1 MRVML
6 AYKANS
12 NGTDDSYS
20 TLLPVGLCSLHAV
33 LRNRGHQS
41 ILANLSCSDRQE
53 IVRQLELFKPEIVGV
68 SQFTH
73 NRQESLDLAALAK
86 KHNPGCFVVFG
97 GPHATLAYR
106 DILAR
111 HHEVD
116 AVVLAE
122 GEVTLPEL
130 LETLAVHGVAGLSRV
145 RGIAFRNG
153 AVVEV
158 TPPREPVA
166 DLDLLPP
173 VASSYDATIGVDIR
187 RQLEFVITSRGC
199 PAACSFC
206 SSPSFWGKGLR
217 FRSPRSIVDELK
229 FIRDNY
235 GVLYFSI
242 RDDTFT
248 ADKGRVLE
256 FCRLLL
262 CEDLNILWNC
272 QSRVNAVD
280 EEMLQ
285 WMKRAGC
292 ECIQFG
298 VESGSAVMLKI
309 LGKKITPEEIV
320 KASAAVRKVG
330 MHLSIYLITGIPGET
345 AEDLRKSVE
354 LIRRIQPHDG
364 QVSPLVYYPGT
375 PLFAKAV
382 REGKIPAELFEID
395 KGAALCVRE
404 DPFVQRAINT
414 LLKTLEQVARE
425 SRFIQ
430 KDFRAQKLLLGYCP
444 TTNVLAG
451 ERYEEMGE
459 WNAAERE
466 YREIVARDSKNPWG
480 WLQLGEL
487 YGKRGDLD
495 RGRNAFEQVLQ
506 LVPAHSPA
514 VTALGELCL
523 LAGDKRKAARWFKQ
537 ALALNPYDETA
548 REGLVES
555 EK

>member
-6 AYKANS
+6 AYKAKG
-12 NGTDDSYS
+12 NGTDNPYS
-20 TLLPVGLCSLHAV
+20 SLLPVGLCSLHAV

-41 ILANLSCSDRQE
+41 TLTNFSGSDRQE
-53 IVRQLELFKPEIVGV
+53 IASQLERFQPEILGV

-73 NRQESLDLAALAK
+73 NRRESLALAALAK

-97 GPHATLAYR
+97 GPHATLAFHET
-106 DILAR
+106 LAR

-122 GEVTLPEL
+122 GEITLPEL
-130 LETLAVHGVAGLSRV
+130 LDNLAVNGIAGLSRV
-145 RGIAFRNG
+145 KGIAFRKG
-153 AVVEV
+153 DAVEL
-158 TPPREPVA
+158 TAPREPVA
-166 DLDLLPP
+166 DLDLLPSA
-173 VASSYDATIGVDIR
+173 ASCYDATIGVDIR

-206 SSPSFWGKGLR
+206 SSPGFWGKGIR
-217 FRSPRSIVDELK
+217 FRTPRSIVDELR
-229 FIRDNY
+229 FIRDSY

-262 CEDLNILWNC
+262 REDLHILWNC

-292 ECIQFG
+292 ECIQIG
-298 VESGSAVMLKI
+298 VESGSSAMLRT
-309 LGKKITPEEIV
+309 LGKKITTEEIV
-320 KASAAVRKVG
+320 RASAAVRKVG
-330 MHLSIYLITGIPGET
+330 LNLSIYLISGIPGESD
-345 AEDLRKSVE
+345 EDLRKTIE
-354 LIRRIQPHDG
+354 LIRLIKPRDG

-382 REGKIPAELFEID
+382 RDKKVPANLFESNRS
-395 KGAALCVRE
+395 AALYVRE
-404 DPFVQRAINT
+404 DPFVQRSIKT
-414 LLKTLEQVARE
+414 LLKILEQVSRE
-425 SRFIQ
+425 SRFNLN
-430 KDFRAQKLLLGYCP
+430 DFRAQKVLLGYCH
-444 TTNVLAG
+444 TTNILAG
-451 ERYEEMGE
+451 ERYEESGE

-466 YREIVARDSKNPWG
+466 YREIVERESKNPWG

-487 YGKRGDLD
+487 YGKTGDLV
-495 RGRNAFEQVLQ
+495 RGRKAFEKVLL
-506 LVPAHSPA
+506 LVPAYSPA
-514 VTALGELCL
+514 LTALGELCL
-523 LAGDKRKAARWFKQ
+523 LAGDERKAAHWFHQ
-537 ALALNPYDETA
+537 ALSLNPYDETA
-548 REGLVES
+548 REGLVAS
-555 EK
+555 ER